1 MAHRSMAPSLR
12 RTSQSAA
19 ASRAPSVP
27 SASSCRT
34 VLRSRVTF
42 FIGRCRSTRT
52 LSLKDRRDGLRIQP
66 RYRLVLMPR
75 SRRQKTFR
83 ARHRRPTS
91 TPICSG
97 WNRHP
102 LTGPNQR
109 SGRGNKACVLG
120 AATHLRRRGA
130 PSRKRFRPRLMFF
143 HRRHSKSHFPKPC
156 SHSAAGTDLS
166 QGFASVF
173 VTAQDGLTLHVRRY
187 GSGHAC
193 AHSIVC
199 LPGLA
204 RTAAD
209 FHPLATAL
217 AADPANPRLVLALD
231 YRGHG
236 QSQYDRNPKNYA
248 IRVALADLSA
258 VLAAFEITSAIFVG
272 TSFGGVLAMM
282 LAVLPPAAIAGVI
295 LNDIGPV
302 MEPRGLMRIKS
313 YVGKLPI
320 ARNFEEGAEILRW
333 LFEAQF
339 TKLAPKDWIAFAKR
353 TWRADHG
360 RLVPSHDPKLARALR
375 GLSLERL
382 PTLWDQFDAL
392 ARIPLMVIRGANSD
406 MLARPTLNEML
417 ARRDQ
422 LEVVVVPDQGHAPLL
437 AEPNVIRRLVTF
449 VASCDAPARD

>member
-1 MAHRSMAPSLR
+1 M
-12 RTSQSAA
+12 
-19 ASRAPSVP
+19 
-27 SASSCRT
+27 
-34 VLRSRVTF
+34 
-42 FIGRCRSTRT
+42 
-52 LSLKDRRDGLRIQP
+52 
-66 RYRLVLMPR
+66 
-75 SRRQKTFR
+75 
-83 ARHRRPTS
+83 
-91 TPICSG
+91 
-97 WNRHP
+97 
-102 LTGPNQR
+102 
-109 SGRGNKACVLG
+109 
-120 AATHLRRRGA
+120 
-130 PSRKRFRPRLMFF
+130 
-143 HRRHSKSHFPKPC
+143 
-156 SHSAAGTDLS
+156 
-166 QGFASVF
+166 
-173 VTAQDGLTLHVRRY
+173 TAQDGLTLHVRRY
-187 GSGHAC
+187 GSRHTS
-193 AHSIVC
+193 AHSVVC

-258 VLAAFEITSAIFVG
+258 VLAAFEITSAIF
-272 TSFGGVLAMM
+272 AMM
-282 LAVLPPAAIAGVI
+282 LAVLPPAAVAGVI

-302 MEPRGLMRIKS
+302 MEPRGLIRIKS

-339 TKLAPKDWIAFAKR
+339 TKLAPQDWVAFAQR
-353 TWRADHG
+353 TWREGHG
-360 RLVPSHDPKLARALR
+360 TLVPSHDPKLARVLR
-375 GLSLERL
+375 GYSLERL

-417 ARRDQ
+417 ARREQ

-437 AEPNVIRRLVTF
+437 AEPEVIRRIAAF
-449 VASCDAPARD
+449 VATCDAPARD

>member
-1 MAHRSMAPSLR
+1 
-12 RTSQSAA
+12 
-19 ASRAPSVP
+19 
-27 SASSCRT
+27 
-34 VLRSRVTF
+34 
-42 FIGRCRSTRT
+42 
-52 LSLKDRRDGLRIQP
+52 
-66 RYRLVLMPR
+66 
-75 SRRQKTFR
+75 
-83 ARHRRPTS
+83 
-91 TPICSG
+91 
-97 WNRHP
+97 
-102 LTGPNQR
+102 
-109 SGRGNKACVLG
+109 
-120 AATHLRRRGA
+120 
-130 PSRKRFRPRLMFF
+130 MFF
-143 HRRHSKSHFPKPC
+143 HRRHRESHFPEPC

-193 AHSIVC
+193 AHSVVC

-217 AADPANPRLVLALD
+217 AADPAKPRLVLALD

-236 QSQYDRNPKNYA
+236 QSQYDRNPKNYT

-258 VLAAFEITSAIFVG
+258 VLAALEITSAIFVG

-282 LAVLPPAAIAGVI
+282 LAVLPPIAVAGVI

-339 TKLAPKDWIAFAKR
+339 TKLAPQDWIAFAQR
-353 TWRADHG
+353 TWREGHG
-360 RLVPSHDPKLARALR
+360 TLVPSHDPKLERALR
-375 GLSLERL
+375 GYSLERL

-417 ARRDQ
+417 ARRSQ

-437 AEPNVIRRLVTF
+437 GEPKVIRRVAAF

>member
-1 MAHRSMAPSLR
+1 
-12 RTSQSAA
+12 
-19 ASRAPSVP
+19 
-27 SASSCRT
+27 
-34 VLRSRVTF
+34 
-42 FIGRCRSTRT
+42 
-52 LSLKDRRDGLRIQP
+52 
-66 RYRLVLMPR
+66 
-75 SRRQKTFR
+75 
-83 ARHRRPTS
+83 
-91 TPICSG
+91 
-97 WNRHP
+97 
-102 LTGPNQR
+102 
-109 SGRGNKACVLG
+109 
-120 AATHLRRRGA
+120 
-130 PSRKRFRPRLMFF
+130 MFF
-143 HRRHSKSHFPKPC
+143 HRRQTERHFQEAC
-156 SHSAAGTDLS
+156 SRPAAETHLC
-166 QGFASVF
+166 QGFASAF

-187 GSGHAC
+187 GSRHAS
-193 AHSIVC
+193 AHSVVC

-282 LAVLPPAAIAGVI
+282 LAVLPPAAVAGVI

-302 MEPRGLMRIKS
+302 MELRGLMRIKS

-333 LFEAQF
+333 LFEKQF
-339 TKLAPKDWIAFAKR
+339 TKLAPQDWIAFAQR
-353 TWRADHG
+353 TWREGDG
-360 RLVPSHDPKLARALR
+360 TLVPSHDPKLARALSF
-375 GLSLERL
+375 SLEHL

-406 MLARPTLNEML
+406 MLARPTLNKML
-417 ARRDQ
+417 ARRER

-437 AEPNVIRRLVTF
+437 AEPNVIRRVAAF
-449 VASCDAPARD
+449 VASCDVPARD